1 MAFGQAAGP
10 PASGRQLE
18 ELAALLERA
27 GYASFREARH
37 PFGLNQRQAGGRFT
51 VTEAGE
57 LIERLTAAEV
67 VQQSAADPAPTVEQL
82 PDEHA
87 APMQAGGS
95 ATRAPSVRRPRS
107 AASLE
112 AERRRDERRSQLVG
126 SLTDDVMVA
135 ELERRG
141 WCCIPPALDAI

>member
-10 PASGRQLE
+10 PASARQIE

-27 GYASFREARH
+27 GFTSFREARH
-37 PFGLNQRQAGGRFT
+37 PFGLTQRQAAGKFAGP
-51 VTEAGE
+51 EAAE

-67 VQQSAADPAPTVEQL
+67 VQQKVPGPASPLTADVPGPEV
-82 PDEHA
+82 DE
-87 APMQAGGS
+87 PSS
-95 ATRAPSVRRPRS
+95 ATRQRPRS

-112 AERRRDERRSQLVG
+112 AERLRGERSAQVLG
-126 SLTDDVMVA
+126 SLSDQVIVS

-141 WCCIPPALDAI
+141 WCCIPPPHDQER